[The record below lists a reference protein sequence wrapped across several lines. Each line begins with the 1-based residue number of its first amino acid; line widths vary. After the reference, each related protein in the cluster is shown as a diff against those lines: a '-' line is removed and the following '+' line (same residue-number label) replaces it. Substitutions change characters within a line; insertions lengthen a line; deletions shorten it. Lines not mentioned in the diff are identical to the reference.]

1 MKKLLF
7 ALLLTINLPSSAQNC
22 SEYIV
27 IKIIGGNATYKGS
40 KSGKPSELKEG
51 QSITTIKPELFT
63 LSPSSA
69 KIMFKDAC
77 KGGDF
82 TYPLL
87 KMKSGSPQLIH
98 LIYNFSGDT
107 KKTTTATKGDDDYH
121 YLQSIFTAIG
131 KPNAPNILG
140 ITGEEQALK
149 LNLPTFPLDEKHF
162 FYVEFVFKGDT
173 IRKQIENFN
182 GGIFIRKESIFL
194 VKGKDINESEA
205 TNMRL
210 FYMNNI
216 DNKTTYICNLNLY
229 FENDEEIIKTLN
241 QN

>member
-1 MKKLLF
+1 MKNLLF
-7 ALLLTINLPSSAQNC
+7 ALLLTINLPASAQNC
-22 SEYIV
+22 SQYIV
-27 IKIIGGNATYKGS
+27 IKIIGGKAVYKGS
-40 KSGKPSELKEG
+40 KSAKPSELKEG
-51 QSITTIKPELFT
+51 QTISSIKPELLT
-63 LSPSSA
+63 LSSNSA
-69 KIMFKDAC
+69 KILFKDAC
-77 KGGDF
+77 KGGEIP
-82 TYPLL
+82 YPLL

-107 KKTTTATKGDDDYH
+107 KKTTTATKGDDDYY
-121 YLQSIFTAIG
+121 YLQSIFTAGG

-140 ITGEEQALK
+140 ITGEEQAIK

-182 GGIFIRKESIFL
+182 GGIIIRKESIFL

-210 FYMNNI
+210 FYMNGSL
-216 DNKTTYICNLNLY
+216 NKTTYICNLNLY
-229 FENDEEIIKTLN
+229 FETDKEIIQALK